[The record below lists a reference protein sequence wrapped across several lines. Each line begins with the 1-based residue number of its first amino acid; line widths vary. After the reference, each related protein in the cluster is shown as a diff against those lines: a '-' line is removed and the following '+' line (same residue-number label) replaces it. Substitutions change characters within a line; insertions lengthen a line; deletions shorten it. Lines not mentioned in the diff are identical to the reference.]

1 MFFDLQKDLLLPVCL
16 KEKVTAPYDCLFF
29 TGNVGNLPVMDLD
42 QDGLAEVIETT
53 DEYPSEGKL
62 NQEEQAAITEVSG
75 ESEADEF
82 TQAMEQIAKR
92 EKGGRGRTVVWA
104 IFSYNGKFFKE
115 QSGKDY
121 DRLYNLIGSQIKNK
135 MKKSELS
142 RDSLEYLNL
151 VRNLWNK

>member
-1 MFFDLQKDLLLPVCL
+1 
-16 KEKVTAPYDCLFF
+16 Y
-29 TGNVGNLPVMDLD
+29 LPVMDLD

-62 NQEEQAAITEVSG
+62 NQEEQAAITEVAG
-75 ESEADEF
+75 ESETNEF

-92 EKGGRGRTVVWA
+92 EKGGRGRMVVWA

-151 VRNLWNK
+151 VRKLWNK